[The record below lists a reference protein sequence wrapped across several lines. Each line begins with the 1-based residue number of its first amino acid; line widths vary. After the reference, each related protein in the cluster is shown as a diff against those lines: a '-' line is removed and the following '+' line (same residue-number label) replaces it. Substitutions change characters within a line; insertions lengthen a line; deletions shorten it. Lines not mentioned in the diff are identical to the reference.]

1 MKNLFLAF
9 TLSSLSFFGFSQ
21 SLDTTFLS
29 NTFTSG
35 NLSTTAYDDTLYLNQ
50 GESINLNTTSSGN
63 FDVFTQPYTQG
74 ATPDI
79 LNPLAIWVSGM
90 PYSYTFQTGFSDFVL
105 YVRYQSNTTINY
117 MYKILVLNAENQQTN
132 SLNKTNI
139 VDFNLYPNPASNVLN
154 IDTDYI
160 GEFQVLD
167 MSGRV
172 LISTT
177 DKQISVSDLTNGQ
190 YILKANQSTK
200 LFIKI

>member
-9 TLSSLSFFGFSQ
+9 TLSFLSFFGFSQ
-21 SLDTTFLS
+21 SLDTTFTS

-35 NLSTTAYDDTLYLNQ
+35 NLSTTAYDDTLYLNPS
-50 GESINLNTTSSGN
+50 ESINLSVTAMPTAY
-63 FDVFTQPYTQG
+63 DVFKQPYTQG
-74 ATPDI
+74 ATPYWGSVT
-79 LNPLAIWVSGM
+79 WVSNM

-105 YVRYQSNTTINY
+105 YVVYQSNTNLNK
-117 MYKILVLNAENQQTN
+117 MYKILVLNNENQSSASINESNT
-132 SLNKTNI
+132 

-154 IDTDYI
+154 IDTDFI

-200 LFIKI
+200 LFIKN

>member
-9 TLSSLSFFGFSQ
+9 TLSFLSFFGFSQ
-21 SLDTTFLS
+21 SLDITWATS

-35 NLSTTAYDDTLYLNQ
+35 NLSTTAYDDTLYLNP
-50 GESINLNTTSSGN
+50 GESINLNTTASGN

-74 ATPDI
+74 ATPYWGSVT
-79 LNPLAIWVSGM
+79 WVSDM

-105 YVRYQSNTTINY
+105 YVRYQSGTLLQT
-117 MYKILVLNAENQQTN
+117 MYKILVINNENQQTN
-132 SLNKTNI
+132 SVTKSDI
-139 VDFNLYPNPASNVLN
+139 VDFNLYPNPASNILN

-167 MSGRV
+167 MSGRI

-200 LFIKI
+200 LFIKN

>member
-9 TLSSLSFFGFSQ
+9 ALSILSFFGFSQ
-21 SLDTTFLS
+21 SLDTTFTSS

-35 NLSTTAYDDTLYLNQ
+35 NLSTTAYDDTLYLNP
-50 GESINLNTTSSGN
+50 GESIYINTTASGN
-63 FDVFTQPYTQG
+63 FDIFTQPYTQG
-74 ATPDI
+74 ATPYWGDVT
-79 LNPLAIWVSGM
+79 WVSEM

-105 YVRYQSNTTINY
+105 YVRFQSNTVINY
-117 MYKILVLNAENQQTN
+117 MYKILVINNENQQTN
-132 SLNKTNI
+132 SVRESNI
-139 VDFNLYPNPASNVLN
+139 VDFNLYPNPASNLLN

-177 DKQISVSDLTNGQ
+177 DKQIDVNSLVNGQ

-200 LFIKI
+200 LFIKN